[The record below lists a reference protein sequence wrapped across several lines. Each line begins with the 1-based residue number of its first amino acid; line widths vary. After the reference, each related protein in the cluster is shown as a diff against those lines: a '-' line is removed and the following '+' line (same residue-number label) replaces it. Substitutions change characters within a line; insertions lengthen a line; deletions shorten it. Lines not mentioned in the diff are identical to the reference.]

1 VRKEWI
7 MTRPNIRLYRKQKNS
22 WIDDNL
28 TDDMAKGIMI
38 GATIVVVAVALIS
51 AVFKLIG

>member
-1 VRKEWI
+1 